1 MQATD
6 PTLTQSTTPKSL
18 FIRYVAQNIFGQ
30 IGMSAYILVD
40 TYFISKAEGADGI
53 TALNL
58 VLPFFN
64 LIYAF
69 GAMYAI
75 GSATRFTILR
85 ARGQK
90 DADLYFT
97 NAVFWAILT
106 GIPFMLAG
114 TLAPEPIIRL
124 LGGNQTI
131 VNVGVPYMRIFML
144 FAPLFM
150 VNQIFNAFTRND
162 GAPTTA
168 MIATMMS
175 GIFNMVFDYI
185 FMFPCRMGMAG
196 AALATVFSP
205 CVGITICSTHILS
218 RRSGVKFLR
227 RLPSL
232 RRIISASQLGISGFI
247 GEIASAVTTVVF
259 NYLILGLSGNTG
271 VAAFGVICNIALVVT
286 SVFNGVSQGAQPLFS
301 RYYGMRMQD
310 ALKETLGLAI
320 RTSLLFAAGF
330 LILFNLFPAEI
341 VKVFNSGN
349 SPEMASLAETGM
361 RLYFIGYLFA
371 GFNIIGSGY
380 LGATANALW
389 ALITSLARG
398 VVFIILCAV
407 IMAAVFGMQ
416 GIWLAFTVSE
426 LLTAGI
432 TLFALL
438 HSFR

>member
-1 MQATD
+1 MQSTD
-6 PTLTQSTTPKSL
+6 PTLTQSTTPRSL

-90 DADLYFT
+90 DAELYFT

-150 VNQIFNAFTRND
+150 VNQIL
-162 GAPTTA
+162 
-168 MIATMMS
+168 M
-175 GIFNMVFDYI
+175 
-185 FMFPCRMGMAG
+185 
-196 AALATVFSP
+196 
-205 CVGITICSTHILS
+205 H
-218 RRSGVKFLR
+218 
-227 RLPSL
+227 
-232 RRIISASQLGISGFI
+232 
-247 GEIASAVTTVVF
+247 
-259 NYLILGLSGNTG
+259 
-271 VAAFGVICNIALVVT
+271 
-286 SVFNGVSQGAQPLFS
+286 SQGMTAHRQP
-301 RYYGMRMQD
+301 Q
-310 ALKETLGLAI
+310 
-320 RTSLLFAAGF
+320 
-330 LILFNLFPAEI
+330 
-341 VKVFNSGN
+341 
-349 SPEMASLAETGM
+349 
-361 RLYFIGYLFA
+361 
-371 GFNIIGSGY
+371 
-380 LGATANALW
+380 
-389 ALITSLARG
+389 
-398 VVFIILCAV
+398 
-407 IMAAVFGMQ
+407 
-416 GIWLAFTVSE
+416 
-426 LLTAGI
+426 
-432 TLFALL
+432 
-438 HSFR
+438 